1 MFFSFIGPKS
11 KRTRKSAKESHGEG
25 VGKDTPFL
33 GGQNFERS
41 AKKNVNLIIIQCVK
55 FKQNRYIS
63 KILLFFFSFNTAS
76 CWVQQPILTKI
87 SAFYFCSSSLS
98 KELFVH
104 YSYLLHE
111 KVIKVEAT
119 FMLLSYKTI
128 LLF

>member
-1 MFFSFIGPKS
+1 MFVSFIGPKS
-11 KRTRKSAKESHGEG
+11 KSTRKSAKESHGEG

-76 CWVQQPILTKI
+76 CWIQQPILTKI
-87 SAFYFCSSSLS
+87 SAIFFLKSVNAKYYFT
-98 KELFVH
+98 E
-104 YSYLLHE
+104 
-111 KVIKVEAT
+111 
-119 FMLLSYKTI
+119 
-128 LLF
+128 